1 MVVRDNHRLSAPSD
15 SRLENFARMSR
26 SLIHQPTS
34 HTQRSCA
41 KRMIFRI
48 ERQNKKGLLL
58 LTHLKRLAKDDVGI
72 FRLFDFHP
80 PNILSFLFIAPPH
93 QFKCRRQFQHFK
105 HPDAFDFPVRMK
117 SIVLPNMSVKSP
129 PIASDQLAY
138 RSECIKEPPCRLKDI
153 ASCRTCPQKN
163 RQQRLRIQFTRR
175 NGITQLLPRLYA
187 V

>member
-1 MVVRDNHRLSAPSD
+1 MIVRDNHRLSAPSD

-26 SLIHQPTS
+26 SLIHQPIS

-41 KRMIFRI
+41 KRMILRI

-58 LTHLKRLAKDDVGI
+58 LAHLKRLAKDDVGI
-72 FRLFDFHP
+72 LRLFDFHP
-80 PNILSFLFIAPPH
+80 PNILRFLFVTPSH

-105 HPDAFDFPVRMK
+105 HPDTFDFLFGMK

-138 RSECIKEPPCRLKDI
+138 RSECIKESPCRLKDV
-153 ASCRTCPQKN
+153 ASCRTGPQEN
-163 RQQRLRIQFTRR
+163 RQQRFRIQFARR